1 MKTERLFNVVLL
13 ELSAEQLK
21 LEDALEQA
29 LVSTMG
35 DIGWKS
41 TTIKDLVAKLATLE
55 ITIAK
60 FNDMISHNNNNENK
74 KEKEKENGKI

>member
-41 TTIKDLVAKLATLE
+41 TTIKDLVGKLATLE
-55 ITIAK
+55 MTIAK
-60 FNDMISHNNNNENK
+60 FNDMISQNNNNEEK
-74 KEKEKENGKI
+74 KEKQDGKI

>member
-55 ITIAK
+55 MTIAK
-60 FNDMISHNNNNENK
+60 FNDMISHNNNKEDK
-74 KEKEKENGKI
+74 KEKQDGEI

>member
-41 TTIKDLVAKLATLE
+41 TTIKDLVTKLATLE

-60 FNDMISHNNNNENK
+60 FNDMISHNNDNQNK
-74 KEKEKENGKI
+74 KEKKDGKI